1 MPISGHLVVWTG
13 RVVVYGPGRDEER
26 STVVKHV
33 ASLDGLRGIA
43 VLLVVAFH
51 YFPRE
56 VAGPFSAIASAG
68 WMGVD
73 VFFALSGYLITT
85 ILYDQRGREQY
96 FRNFYMR
103 RVLRLFPLY
112 YSLFLFALVLTP
124 VLHIQWRP
132 GHLVMVFYGAN
143 LVLPF
148 DGSLRWLGPFNLFHT
163 WSLAVEE
170 QFYLVWPWL
179 VGSRMSKRTLRR
191 VCFAGAVG
199 APLLRLALLHANVQ
213 PWLIYQSLPTRIDS
227 LLAGA
232 LLALMPLPSL
242 RAARIAGGVAV
253 VVLGF
258 VIWKGHSSYF
268 LTRSMQGL
276 GYSALAL
283 LSVAVLVMSLWSGT
297 VAQRVCSWGVLRF
310 YGRYSYGLYLLH
322 YWFSRA
328 FRSLQDWI
336 MQHSVV
342 PAMGAFLSFS
352 VILFCST
359 LMAVASYR
367 WLEQPFLRLKERFS
381 PEPAKQLSR
390 V

>member
-1 MPISGHLVVWTG
+1 M
-13 RVVVYGPGRDEER
+13 
-26 STVVKHV
+26 
-33 ASLDGLRGIA
+33 
-43 VLLVVAFH
+43 LLVVAFH

-56 VAGPFSAIASAG
+56 VAGPFSAVASVG
-68 WMGVD
+68 WTGVD
-73 VFFALSGYLITT
+73 IFFVLSGYLITT
-85 ILYDQRGREQY
+85 ILYEQRGRLHY

-112 YSLFLFALVLTP
+112 YSLFLLALVLTP
-124 VLHIQWRP
+124 LLHIRWRL
-132 GHLVMVFYGAN
+132 GHLAMMFYGAN

-179 VGSRMSKRTLRR
+179 VGGHMSKATLRR
-191 VCFAGAVG
+191 VCLAGVIG
-199 APLLRLALLHANVQ
+199 APLLRLALLHTNVQ